1 MIDNWYIDQTMV
13 LVFIHITKQESMGKR
28 ITLVLDDV
36 LITKLRKIQS
46 EMIQKENRS
55 VSFSEIVNLVLR
67 KVLK

>member
-1 MIDNWYIDQTMV
+1 
-13 LVFIHITKQESMGKR
+13 MGKR

-36 LITKLRKIQS
+36 LITKLRKIQA

>member
-1 MIDNWYIDQTMV
+1 VIDNWYIDQTMV